1 MLCCNEPGEPL
12 HQIGG
17 ELKIPCSRYVPVRRN
32 FAVLCVFGES
42 KINNLRVFNPPE
54 YLDSYRLYA
63 VRSSASSIS
72 TPISAAA
79 LKSSH
84 VALTAP
90 FGS

>member
-1 MLCCNEPGEPL
+1 MAAVPIDPIVLSNEL
-12 HQIGG
+12 RTI
-17 ELKIPCSRYVPVRRN
+17 
-32 FAVLCVFGES
+32 
-42 KINNLRVFNPPE
+42 LRVFNPPE